1 MLWLY
6 SNEFGISSILKAF
19 QNVKAWQLIQ
29 SLGGFAPQTPHKKL
43 YNPSY
48 NVLSSKSPPW
58 IIWLYSNEFGISP
71 FLKGLKIHIDSK
83 LLNGLGEL
91 CLLNLHNQPVLNC
104 AVFKIVIWM
113 LYKCYDYT
121 PMNFE
126 FHQFWEHF
134 RMWKLGNWSR
144 AWGALPPKPPIISQI
159 IHHTLWYL
167 QNHPYEI
174 TILKAIWKIT
184 LSKSVSDSESL
195 TIDPELGGLHP
206 PNPP

>member
-1 MLWLY
+1 MNL
-6 SNEFGISSILKAF
+6 EFHQFWKHFRMWKLDNWSRAWGASPPKPPIKSYIIHHTMCYL
-19 QNVKAWQLIQ
+19 QN
-29 SLGGFAPQTPHKKL
+29 H
-43 YNPSY
+43 
-48 NVLSSKSPPW
+48 PPW

-144 AWGALPPKPPIISQI
+144 AWGAVPPKPPIISQI

-167 QNHPYEI
+167 QNLPYEI
-174 TILKAIWKIT
+174 TIPKAIRKIT

-195 TIDPELGGLHP
+195 TII
-206 PNPP
+206 